1 MNRPRFPFSNA
12 LIRVLL
18 AVPLA
23 FAAAACEDDP
33 GIRVYDADRPDTA
46 DQGGSLAPRG
56 DERPAAGTPD
66 ADELVERPASPQTDT
81 QSTVAQPPANERP
94 PIAIRRFDD
103 RGGDMI
109 PFRVGPIR
117 GAHPAHW
124 SPQTPEPP
132 RLATFSVRG
141 ENYVADV
148 AITRFPGAVGGELR
162 NLNRWRD
169 QVDLPPVDSTDAGE
183 SVDFSFGDTPATL
196 TLVANRQTGPDGTAI
211 LVASI
216 PDQEHTWFVKLTGPA
231 RMIDPEHGPMLN
243 FLERL
248 QLPDLEAQP

>member
-1 MNRPRFPFSNA
+1 MNRPRFPLSNA
-12 LIRVLL
+12 LTRVLL

-23 FAAAACEDDP
+23 LAVVGCEDEPD
-33 GIRVYDADRPDTA
+33 IRVYEADRPETA
-46 DQGGSLAPRG
+46 DQGGPLSPRDG
-56 DERPAAGTPD
+56 ERPAADASD
-66 ADELVERPASPQTDT
+66 ADTLAERPASPQTGT
-81 QSTVAQPPANERP
+81 QATVAQPPANERP

-109 PFRVGPIR
+109 PFRFGPIR

-124 SPQTPEPP
+124 TPQNSEPP
-132 RLATFSVRG
+132 RLATFRVRG

-169 QVDLPPVDSTDAGE
+169 QVGLPPVDSTEAGE
-183 SVDFSFGDTPATL
+183 SVDFSYGDTPATL
-196 TLVANRQTGPDGTAI
+196 TLVNNPQTGPGGTAI
-211 LVASI
+211 LVAAI
-216 PDQEHTWFVKLTGPA
+216 PDEEHTWFVKLTGPA

-248 QLPDLEAQP
+248 QLPGFEAQP